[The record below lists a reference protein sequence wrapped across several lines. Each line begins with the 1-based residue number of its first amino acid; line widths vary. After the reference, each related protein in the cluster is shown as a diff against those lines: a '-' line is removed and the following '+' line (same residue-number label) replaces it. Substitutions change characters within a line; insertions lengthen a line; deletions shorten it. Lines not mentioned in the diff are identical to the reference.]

1 MEEYIDDLIYFK
13 NYPLQNVKENLEYRD
28 VNGNLEPYMTYTFTF
43 KVKDGFKSFTYE
55 EGNPKLFN
63 LLNVSLNTLKEQK
76 KFMEKNNEELMNSI
90 NYKVNV
96 KRVAYRAGLSLLLMT
111 LNLVG
116 LNAFF
121 SLPNTFPPDVAQL
134 ITTIGTLFVGGG
146 TYYLS
151 SPIKPKPSKLD
162 QNQLKK
168 IAKNFDKNEE
178 LLEKIK
184 KILKTNYGYVT
195 VKDNVSSL
203 TSNQKFKYYETEDEI
218 VYKK

>member
-1 MEEYIDDLIYFK
+1 
-13 NYPLQNVKENLEYRD
+13 
-28 VNGNLEPYMTYTFTF
+28 MTYTFTF

-168 IAKNFDKNEE
+168 IAKSFDKNEE
-178 LLEKIK
+178 LLEEIK

-218 VYKK
+218 AYKK